1 MAKNTRAPLS
11 QADRIARLKAEL
23 AEAEAKQEARNR
35 VRLLR
40 LQEVVDAATAN
51 LNKAQARL
59 DAAIADLEEAGGFYG
74 DEEDI
79 ADEG

>member
-23 AEAEAKQEARNR
+23 AEAEAKEEARNR

-51 LNKAQARL
+51 LVKAQARL
-59 DAAIADLEEAGGFYG
+59 DKAVSDLEEAGGFYG